1 MASNLFGERL
11 RMLRKQSR
19 MTQQQVA
26 DRLRLHRTTYTK
38 YETGV
43 VAPDREAMLQL
54 AELFG
59 VTVDFLV
66 GREAYTASALADGTG
81 EEIRLSLQEQNLL
94 QMFRQLSYTEQ
105 QELIKEMQTAFRQKH
120 NKRFL

>member
-1 MASNLFGERL
+1 MANNLFGERL
-11 RMLRKQSR
+11 RMLRKQCR

-26 DRLRLHRTTYTK
+26 DRLSLHRTTYTK

-54 AELFG
+54 AELFS

-66 GREAYTASALADGTG
+66 GRETHTSPALADGTG
-81 EEIRLSLQEQNLL
+81 ESVRLSLQEQNLL
-94 QMFRQLSYTEQ
+94 QMFRQLTYTEQ
-105 QELIKEMQTAFRQKH
+105 QELIKEIQTTFRQKRK
-120 NKRFL
+120 NMYQ